1 MDQFAI
7 AATMR
12 AAGHSWARVSEATGL
27 TVWTLRA
34 KLEEGMLERQR
45 QADRERRALKPKKGS
60 PQDRR
65 GYRPDPVVEIPPVP
79 VDTRS
84 FTARQFGDP
93 LPGRS
98 ALDRMSE
105 ARP

>member
-1 MDQFAI
+1 MDLFVI

-12 AAGHSWARVSEATGL
+12 AAGHSWRRVSEATGL

-45 QADRERRALKPKKGS
+45 QADRERRARKPKKGS

-65 GYRPDPVVEIPPVP
+65 GYREPVIAEVP
-79 VDTRS
+79 TVPIDTRS
-84 FTARQFGDP
+84 FTGRLFGDP